1 MPCSGQSCSPD
12 APSTANPTVA
22 SVIERFA
29 PAYWQRYRDSIR
41 VDERRALQA
50 ILQCRTPALG
60 GHRYACKCGH
70 EHHAFHSCN
79 HRLCPRCGAADTQA
93 WVQKQLGRLLP
104 VPYYMVTF
112 TLPDQLRAVMRGNRR
127 AMELLMRCSGQA
139 LSELLAD
146 PKRCGFHRSGFFGV
160 YQSWRQDMGL
170 HPHVHYVVPAAGL
183 DAKWRLKRPRETK
196 FLIHAKPLA
205 IRLRTLLANALLD
218 AGLIEDPLFWKL
230 VKVPWNASVDRAGSG
245 ENAVKYLGQYIRRSV
260 ISDGRILAVEGIF
273 DPAVSDS
280 VEGEKVRIRIKNRNT
295 GHYEH
300 RVMDGVE
307 FVRRFLQHAL
317 PPRFHRIRYR
327 GFLHARGKPT
337 LQWLQLLLDA
347 RLRPPKDNVPTT
359 PVEPTCPRCGAAML
373 RVRRMPRAPPA
384 MRNDHFFQSVAA

>member
-1 MPCSGQSCSPD
+1 VPASGQIACPHVRTD
-12 APSTANPTVA
+12 ATLTVA
-22 SVIERFA
+22 SVNERFA
-29 PAYWQRYRDSIR
+29 PAYWARYGSSIR

-60 GHRYACKCGH
+60 GHRYACACGH

-79 HRLCPRCGAADTQA
+79 HRLCPRCGAQDTQA
-93 WVQKQLGRLLP
+93 WVEKQLGRLLP

-112 TLPDQLRAVMRGNRR
+112 TLPAQLRVVMRNKRE
-127 AMELLMRCSGQA
+127 ALELLMRCSGQA

-160 YQSWRQDMGL
+160 YQSWRQDMQL

-183 DAKWRLKRPRETK
+183 DAKWRMKHPKSPK
-196 FLIHAKPLA
+196 FLIYAEPLA
-205 IRLRTLLANALLD
+205 IRLRTLLSNALCD
-218 AGLIEDPLFWKL
+218 AGLINRKLFWTL
-230 VKVPWNASVDRAGSG
+230 VKMDWNASVDRAGTG

-260 ISDGRILAVEGIF
+260 ISDSRILAVKDG
-273 DPAVSDS
+273 
-280 VEGEKVRIRIKNRNT
+280 KVRIRIKNRDT
-295 GHYEH
+295 RQYEC

-307 FVRRFLQHAL
+307 FVRRFLLHAL
-317 PPRFHRIRYR
+317 PPHFHRVRYR
-327 GFLHARGKPT
+327 GFLHARGKPA

-347 RLRPPKDNVPTT
+347 RLRPPEAEAPNA

-384 MRNDHFFQSVAA
+384 LRNNHFFQSVAA

>member
-1 MPCSGQSCSPD
+1 
-12 APSTANPTVA
+12 
-22 SVIERFA
+22 VIERFA
-29 PAYWQRYRDSIR
+29 PAYWRGNRRSIR

-60 GHRYACKCGH
+60 GHRYACACGH

-79 HRLCPRCGAADTQA
+79 HRLCPRCGSADTQA
-93 WVQKQLGRLLP
+93 WVHGQLGRLLP
-104 VPYYMVTF
+104 VSYYMVTF
-112 TLPDQLRAVMRGNRR
+112 TLPEQLRRVMRGNRR
-127 AMELLMRCSGQA
+127 AMELFMRCSGKA

-160 YQSWRQDMGL
+160 YQSWRQDMQL
-170 HPHVHYVVPAAGL
+170 HPHVHYVVPAVGL
-183 DAKWRLKRPRETK
+183 DAKWRLKRPKDPK

-205 IRLRTLLANALLD
+205 IRLRTLLAGALRD

-230 VKVPWNASVDRAGSG
+230 VKMPWNASVDRAGTG

-260 ISDGRILAVEGIF
+260 ISDRRILAVEN
-273 DPAVSDS
+273 D
-280 VEGEKVRIRIKNRNT
+280 KVRIRIKNRDT
-295 GHYEH
+295 GRYES
-300 RVMDGVE
+300 RLIEGVE

-327 GFLHARGKPT
+327 GFLHARGKPA

-347 RLRPPKDNVPTT
+347 RLCPRQETAPNA

-384 MRNDHFFQSVAA
+384 LRNDHFFQSIAA